1 MIGHQRDILA
11 TLGIDLWIPGDSACQ
26 PHQVSIW
33 RDQAE
38 PEFHTEI
45 VLSQPHPVEAL
56 VELPIPEPESLDTF
70 KIDTSPTLP
79 EVLTVQEPEVLTV
92 QEPRESV
99 QIPPFSL
106 QALSLAHCSV
116 VIDATEMTEAT
127 LNLWANIQRAVS
139 GDFYELNWPF
149 PWANVQDGRGVE
161 SYIQGFLDGMSTEK
175 HIIFLGTVAHISNIK
190 AIQLASLQEM
200 LDQPILKK
208 RLWQFMQNRSARLE

>member
-11 TLGIDLWIPGDSACQ
+11 TLGIDLWIPRDSACQ